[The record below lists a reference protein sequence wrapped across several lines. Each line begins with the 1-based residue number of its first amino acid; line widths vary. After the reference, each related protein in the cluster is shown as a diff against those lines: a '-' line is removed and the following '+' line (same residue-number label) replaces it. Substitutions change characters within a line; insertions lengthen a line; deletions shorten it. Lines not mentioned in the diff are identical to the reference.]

1 MLIPNRISNWITLCA
16 EKFDT
21 ACIYHSLLMNWA
33 DFWADYVLCCRN
45 AIKPWFLTGE
55 LIIQRLTWLC
65 SIMQLQFPAYVRETI
80 ILERNVYCYFRRMG
94 HGAWW
99 TYVQQV
105 TTILPF
111 LIVQGGD
118 EEMGEI
124 FPAAKRSR
132 PIGSC
137 WSRIS
142 TFLCIW
148 HNKTCLCRSA
158 NKTKTPSFLCF
169 LFSMAIKHTFLLMVW
184 QLWNSAVIPIQTLS
198 RVKPR
203 KWKCC
208 CPCKIHSLHIN
219 W

>member
-1 MLIPNRISNWITLCA
+1 MFHIVDETIQVSWVKVSCTFMPPAYWFKYVWKMLIPNKVSNWITLCA

-33 DFWADYVLCCRN
+33 DFWADFVLRCHN

-118 EEMGEI
+118 EEMGEN
-124 FPAAKRSR
+124 FPSGQK
-132 PIGSC
+132 IITN
-137 WSRIS
+137 W
-142 TFLCIW
+142 
-148 HNKTCLCRSA
+148 K
-158 NKTKTPSFLCF
+158 
-169 LFSMAIKHTFLLMVW
+169 LLE
-184 QLWNSAVIPIQTLS
+184 
-198 RVKPR
+198 
-203 KWKCC
+203 
-208 CPCKIHSLHIN
+208 
-219 W
+219 